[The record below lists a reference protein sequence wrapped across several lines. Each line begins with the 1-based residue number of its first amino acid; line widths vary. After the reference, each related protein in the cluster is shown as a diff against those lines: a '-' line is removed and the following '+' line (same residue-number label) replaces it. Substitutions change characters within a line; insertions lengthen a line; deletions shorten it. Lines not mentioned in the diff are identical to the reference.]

1 LNVCVDTSFLAS
13 LYSVEVHSPKAWL
26 RMAHKPTVWVTQL
39 NRAEMVHAFYNQIF
53 RSKIT
58 SAEARLAWSHF
69 TDDCKQGVWSLVDS
83 PDIMWETCV
92 DLGRRY
98 GATIGVRTLDSLH
111 VACALD
117 LKAQKFWT
125 FDKRQARLAEAVG
138 LDTSA

>member
-1 LNVCVDTSFLAS
+1 
-13 LYSVEVHSPKAWL
+13 
-26 RMAHKPTVWVTQL
+26 MAQRPTVWVTQL
-39 NRAEMVHAFYNQIF
+39 NRAEMVHAFHNQIF

-58 SAEARLAWSHF
+58 TAEARLAWNNF

-83 PDIMWETCV
+83 PDMMWETCV

-111 VACALD
+111 VAFALE

-125 FDKRQARLAEAVG
+125 FNARQAKLAEAVG
-138 LDTSA
+138 LDTNP